1 LQLALAMTAKCHL
14 LMGNWPLALQS
25 AQQELILRIPFLGR
39 KLLCQI

>member
-25 AQQELILRIPFLGR
+25 AQQELRIPFLGR